1 MDLSKRGSLSAKHR
15 ATLADLFAKPTRP
28 DIAWSRTQALV
39 LALGG
44 AVEQRAG
51 SRVVLKLNGVRA
63 VVHSP
68 HPSPEMTRP
77 SVRSVADFLTAAG
90 IGGATAGVRPQ
101 NR

>member
-1 MDLSKRGSLSAKHR
+1 MDLSKRGAGRDRPDISAKHR

-28 DIAWSRTQALV
+28 DVTWSRTQALV

-44 AVEQRAG
+44 VVEQRAG

-68 HPSPEMTRP
+68 HPAPDLSRP
-77 SVRSVADFLTAAG
+77 SVRSVAEFLTAAG
-90 IGGATAGVRPQ
+90 VRP
-101 NR
+101 